1 LDDKQ
6 FFYFMG
12 DYMALDRMLKM
23 GMVGGGPGAFIG
35 EVHRK
40 AARLD
45 GGIELVGGAFDVNPR
60 KSRQMG
66 KALCL
71 DPRRVYGDY
80 HQMIEKELR
89 LPEGERMDFVSVC
102 TPNNWHY
109 PIAKA
114 CLEAGFHVMC
124 EKPMT
129 LNTSQA
135 RDLVR
140 IVKKTRRVFGLMHN
154 YTGYP
159 MVKLARDMV
168 HNGRIGQVRKI
179 VVQYPQGWL
188 ATALEK
194 TGQQQASWRTDPKQ
208 SGVSGCGGDIGTHA
222 ENLAEYITD
231 LKITEICA
239 ELTAFVKGR
248 KLDDDVNCLVK
259 YNRGGAKG
267 VLHASQIS
275 IGEENNLA
283 IWIYG
288 ETGGLEW
295 HQEHP
300 NYLYVKPLG
309 GVMQVWKRGNDYVG
323 QYSAAA
329 GRATRLPSGHPEAFI
344 EAFANNYR
352 NFADT
357 VRARILKVKPDPLML
372 DFPGVEDG
380 LRGMLFLETLVKSA
394 QSKQKWTK
402 FKK

>member
-1 LDDKQ
+1 MN
-6 FFYFMG
+6 FG
-12 DYMALDRMLKM
+12 RTLKM

-40 AARLD
+40 AARMD
-45 GGIELVGGAFDVNPR
+45 GGIELVGGAFDINPR
-60 KSRQMG
+60 KSKQMAG
-66 KALCL
+66 ELCL
-71 DPRRVYGDY
+71 DKKRCYSNY
-80 HQMIEKELR
+80 QEMIEKELK
-89 LPEGERMDFVSVC
+89 LPAGERMDFVTIC

-114 CLEAGFHVMC
+114 CLYAGFHVMC

-129 LNTSQA
+129 VTVKEA
-135 RDLVR
+135 RELVS
-140 IVKKTRRVFGLMHN
+140 IVKKTRLVFGLMHN

-168 HNGRIGQVRKI
+168 NNGQIGKVRKI

-208 SGVSGCGGDIGTHA
+208 SGASGCGGDIGTHA
-222 ENLAEYITD
+222 ENLAEYITGLKMTD
-231 LKITEICA
+231 LCA
-239 ELTAFVKGR
+239 ELTTFVKGR

-259 YNRGGAKG
+259 YNKGAKG

-275 IGEENNLA
+275 VGQENNLA

-288 ETGGLEW
+288 EKGGMEW

-300 NYLYVKPLG
+300 NYLYVTLMGQPT
-309 GVMQVWKRGNDYVG
+309 QVYKRGNDYVAK
-323 QYSAAA
+323 YSAAA
-329 GRATRLPSGHPEAFI
+329 GRATRLPSGHPEAFL
-344 EAFANNYR
+344 EAFANNYV

-357 VRARILKVKPDPLML
+357 VRARIQRAKPDPTML
-372 DFPGVEDG
+372 DFPDVTDG
-380 LRGMLFLETLVKSA
+380 LRGMLFLETLVTSA
-394 QSKQKWTK
+394 KSKQKWTK